1 MKATDHRGCA
11 NGKRPP
17 LAGDRVV
24 HVYDLGITGYS
35 DVLELQRRLQATRR
49 DPGGAD
55 ALLLTE
61 HRPVFTLGRGHPEPD
76 LTVDAAV
83 VRAAGIE
90 IVPTERGGDITYHGP
105 GQLVAYG
112 IIDLRGWGMGVVD
125 YLSGLEAALIGTL
138 AEFGVHGERSPH
150 GRGVWVGERKIA
162 SVGLNVRRG
171 VTMHGAALNIDPEM
185 AHFELINA
193 CGMPDVRM
201 TSMAAELGGAV
212 GFAAVSDAFILRFG
226 RVFNCGTPAGAIA
239 GLGWPP
245 PHRWSAGRL
254 AAPSPALPPP
264 AAR

>member
-1 MKATDHRGCA
+1 MKAPDRRADAIGDE
-11 NGKRPP
+11 PS

-24 HVYDLGITGYS
+24 HVYDLGSTGYS
-35 DVLELQRRLQATRR
+35 DVLQLQRRLQSTRR
-49 DPGGAD
+49 DSGGSD
-55 ALLLTE
+55 SLLLTE

-125 YLSGLEAALIGTL
+125 YLSSLEAALIGTL
-138 AEFGVHGERSPH
+138 AEFGVHGERSSH

-185 AHFELINA
+185 AHFALINA

-201 TSMAAELGGAV
+201 TSLAAELGRSVDGGV
-212 GFAAVSDAFILRFG
+212 VREAFVAQFG
-226 RVFNCGTPAGAIA
+226 RVFNCATPAGAIA

-245 PHRWSAGRL
+245 HR
-254 AAPSPALPPP
+254 SP
-264 AAR
+264 

>member
-1 MKATDHRGCA
+1 MKAADHRAGP
-11 NGKRPP
+11 NSDGQ
-17 LAGDRVV
+17 LTGDRVV
-24 HVYDLGITGYS
+24 HVYNLGSTGYS

-55 ALLLTE
+55 SLLLTE

-76 LTVDAAV
+76 LTVDVAV

-125 YLSGLEAALIGTL
+125 YLSSLEAALIGTL
-138 AEFGVHGERSPH
+138 AEFGIHGERSPH

-193 CGMPDVRM
+193 CGMPEVRM

-212 GFAAVSDAFILRFG
+212 GFAAVSDAFILQFG
-226 RVFNCGTPAGAIA
+226 RMFNCATPAGAIA

-245 PHRWSAGRL
+245 HRVSAALGRWSSRGT
-254 AAPSPALPPP
+254 
-264 AAR
+264 

>member
-1 MKATDHRGCA
+1 MKAIGNRADA
-11 NGKRPP
+11 NGDGQPR
-17 LAGDRVV
+17 AGGRVV
-24 HVYDLGITGYS
+24 HVYNLGVTGYS
-35 DVLELQRRLQATRR
+35 DVLELQRRLQSTRR

-83 VRAAGIE
+83 VRATGIE

-112 IIDLRGWGMGVVD
+112 IIDLRGWGMGVID

-138 AEFGVHGERSPH
+138 AEFSVHGERSLH

-171 VTMHGAALNIDPEM
+171 VTMHGLALNMAPEM
-185 AHFELINA
+185 AHFALINA

-201 TSMAAELGGAV
+201 TSMATEAGGAV
-212 GFAAVSDAFILRFG
+212 DGGVVREEFVAQFG

-245 PHRWSAGRL
+245 HR
-254 AAPSPALPPP
+254 SP
-264 AAR
+264 

>member
-1 MKATDHRGCA
+1 MKAIGNRADA
-11 NGKRPP
+11 NGDGQPR
-17 LAGDRVV
+17 AGGRVV
-24 HVYDLGITGYS
+24 HVYNLGVTGYS
-35 DVLELQRRLQATRR
+35 DVLELQRRLQSTRR

-83 VRAAGIE
+83 VRATGIE

-112 IIDLRGWGMGVVD
+112 IIDLRGWGMGVID

-171 VTMHGAALNIDPEM
+171 VTMHGLALNMAPEM
-185 AHFELINA
+185 AHFALINA

-201 TSMAAELGGAV
+201 TSMATEAGGAV
-212 GFAAVSDAFILRFG
+212 DGGVVREEFVAQFG
-226 RVFNCGTPAGAIA
+226 RVFNCWTPAGAIA

-245 PHRWSAGRL
+245 HR
-254 AAPSPALPPP
+254 SP
-264 AAR
+264 

>member
-112 IIDLRGWGMGVVD
+112 IIVLRGWGMGVVD

-245 PHRWSAGRL
+245 HRWSAGRL